1 MKLLILCSNIR
12 EAQGIIDWLQDGI
25 PFDSALKSLFN
36 QTPSSYYCGQKL
48 EMEIELVI
56 TGNTML
62 DVAFQLGRILQCK
75 KFHLVL
81 QLGFCSAYDETLQLG
96 DLVNVINDKPGDV
109 GLLSDESLQ
118 DAYNSAMY
126 NINDVP
132 HVKGGFINFTNAY
145 FNAFLP
151 IRKVAAITVNTLNI
165 DCLSIAFRQ
174 KQYNVHIETANG
186 LGCTY
191 ACLYQKQPFYQ
202 LRAVSRV
209 LYQALD
215 DENKAIESLTI
226 QTIELLQKI
235 A

>member
-25 PFDSALKSLFN
+25 PFDSTLKSLFH
-36 QTPSSYYCGQKL
+36 QTPSSYYAVQKL

-81 QLGFCSAYDETLQLG
+81 QLGLCSAYDETLQLG

-109 GLLSDESLQ
+109 GVLADESLQ
-118 DAYNSAMY
+118 DAYSSSIY
-126 NINDVP
+126 HINDVP

-165 DCLSIAFRQ
+165 DCSSIAFRQ
-174 KQYNVHIETANG
+174 KQFNVHIETANG

-202 LRAVSRV
+202 LRSISRI
-209 LYQALD
+209 LYHAKV
-215 DENKAIESLTI
+215 DEIKAIESLT
-226 QTIELLQKI
+226 THALDLLEKI